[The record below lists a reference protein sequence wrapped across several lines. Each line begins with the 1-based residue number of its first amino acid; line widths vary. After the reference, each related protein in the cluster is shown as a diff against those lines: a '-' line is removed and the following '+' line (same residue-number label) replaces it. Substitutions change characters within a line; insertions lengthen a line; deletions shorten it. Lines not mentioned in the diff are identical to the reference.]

1 MARPGKVR
9 PGEEKPLTSFEQ
21 AIVDLIANQESG
33 KDSDS
38 PPVYWGSTPNLTIGP
53 GLDNSNPNSYW
64 GKPINYTATE
74 AQEKIYGF
82 FTNPAQREQF
92 AEDMFKVGAL
102 SDPRGASDISYFA
115 GAGDRAIKLFQASG
129 SKDSFTDW
137 LADTASKSKRTG
149 WFGADGASPGGGS
162 GAYTGPVASVSKMA
176 DSDIRNLANTVSM
189 EMVGRGV
196 SDEEFQKIVKRTQRA
211 EVNNPTISS
220 GGAASNITDQGLTT
234 VGREDIVKNI
244 IAKQPEYAE
253 FQKATTLMSWF
264 DQALSGRVK

>member
-1 MARPGKVR
+1 MAR
-9 PGEEKPLTSFEQ
+9 PGEEKPLTERERAF
-21 AIVDLIANQESG
+21 IDLLLLQQSD
-33 KDSDS
+33 KDSNM
-38 PPVYWGSTPNLTIGP
+38 PPVYWANDRGSSTFNPNLGGNIK
-53 GLDNSNPNSYW
+53 DSYW
-64 GKPINYTATE
+64 GKPINYTGTE

-137 LADTASKSKRTG
+137 LADTAAKSKRTG
-149 WFGADGASPGGGS
+149 WFGADGAPTGGGGS

-234 VGREDIVKNI
+234 VGRADIVKNI
-244 IAKQPEYAE
+244 IAKQPEYEE
-253 FQKATTLMSWF
+253 FQKSTTLMSWF